1 MEASNKE
8 KTVVFHLTLNG
19 IEERKKSLLQILSL
33 SSRSAH
39 SMELKYVWNP
49 CYQFFFKLLQFAQ
62 YAERLKKKERYF
74 FHFEIRFLQDF
85 FTVRF
90 RPRAVYR

>member
-1 MEASNKE
+1 MEAANIG
-8 KTVVFHLTLNG
+8 KTVIFHLTLNR
-19 IEERKKSLLQILSL
+19 IEERKKSLLQILFL
-33 SSRSAH
+33 SSRSVH

-62 YAERLKKKERYF
+62 DAERLKKKERYF
-74 FHFEIRFLQDF
+74 FHFEIRF